1 MLFSSMIFL
10 WLFLPFVLVVNLL
23 LPIRLSN
30 FFLLAM
36 SFIFYAWGEQ
46 EYIWLLLLSLAVNY
60 AGALG
65 IEAVRGSRPA
75 ATGAG
80 AAEAGPEAIGAGA
93 AETGPEVTGAGLAGA
108 GAAGEAAGAAGV
120 TAGTAVSTDSQTAS
134 GAGKHALFIPDKLL
148 LVLLVAVNLGFLGY
162 FKYFDFLT
170 GLVNKLAGGTVAE
183 PKNLLLP
190 VGISFYTF
198 QMISYVADVYR
209 GTTGAERNL
218 LNLGLYMSF
227 FPKMIQGPIERYQGM
242 GARIRN
248 RHVTPE
254 LFACGARRFIYG
266 LGKKVILANQFG
278 SVVDK
283 VLANPMDQISGGLG
297 WYVGILYTLQIYFD
311 FSGYSDMAV
320 GLGKMLGFE
329 LTENF
334 NYPYLAR
341 SVGEFWRRWHI
352 SLSSWFKDY
361 LYIPLGGSRKGTFVT
376 CRNLMIVFIC
386 TGFWHGA
393 GLSFIAWGMYYG
405 CLQVAERLFLK
416 RRLECL
422 PAAVSYIYMFFVT
435 VVGWTMFRAD
445 SLTRGLMLLKQ
456 MFLLRPG
463 IYDTAMYMSHKTIV
477 YMVIGIVLCGPFQ
490 ALVPCFKKHMQDGRS
505 IYLSESLG
513 LILLFAYSIVMAV
526 GSTYNPFIYFRF

>member
-10 WLFLPFVLVVNLL
+10 WLFLPFVLVVNLV
-23 LPIRLSN
+23 LPIWLSN

-75 ATGAG
+75 A
-80 AAEAGPEAIGAGA
+80 
-93 AETGPEVTGAGLAGA
+93 
-108 GAAGEAAGAAGV
+108 GEAAGAAGV

-134 GAGKHALFIPDKLL
+134 GAGKHTLFTPDKLL

-198 QMISYVADVYR
+198 QMISYAADVYR

-341 SVGEFWRRWHI
+341 TVGEFWRRWHI
-352 SLSSWFKDY
+352 SLSGWFKDY
-361 LYIPLGGSRKGTFVT
+361 LYIPLGGSRKGTVRT
-376 CRNLMIVFIC
+376 CLNLMIVFLC

-393 GLSFIAWGMYYG
+393 GLSFIAWGLYYG
-405 CLQVAERLFLK
+405 VLQAAERLFLK
-416 RRLECL
+416 KRLEHL
-422 PAAVSYIYMFFVT
+422 PGAVSFLYMFFVT
-435 VVGWTMFRAD
+435 VTGWTMFRAD
-445 SLTRGLMLLKQ
+445 SLTRGIMLLGQ
-456 MFLLRPG
+456 MLAMRPG
-463 IYDTAMYMSHKTIV
+463 VYDSSMFITHKTTVFMI
-477 YMVIGIVLCGPFQ
+477 IGVLLCGPVQ
-490 ALVPCFKKHMQDGRS
+490 AMAPGVRHHMTDKDG
-505 IYLSESLG
+505 ISLMEG
-513 LILLFAYSIVMAV
+513 AWLILLFAYSIAVAV